1 MFAASYLAGK
11 PELAWHSSLQCISFL
26 LFKKFLMIYLTLKR
40 RKFSNYGRNSCKQR
54 KVDEIWDNLFL
65 KPRRDYQC
73 ELIRTQ
79 DTYDLLV
86 NELEGYLGNR
96 SLEHLQAVSFKA
108 MCVKR
113 IVYFYAWNTK
123 YGSIW
128 DTAMVKAQHCLR
140 PAYYKPNLTPARPV
154 FNYFL
159 DKSYNRYFS
168 QSVFLAYSCCL
179 MFRHIKNYQKTLKLD

>member
-1 MFAASYLAGK
+1 MGETAASNVK
-11 PELAWHSSLQCISFL
+11 WMRS
-26 LFKKFLMIYLTLKR
+26 
-40 RKFSNYGRNSCKQR
+40 
-54 KVDEIWDNLFL
+54 EIIFFL

-113 IVYFYAWNTK
+113 IVYFYA
-123 YGSIW
+123 
-128 DTAMVKAQHCLR
+128 
-140 PAYYKPNLTPARPV
+140 
-154 FNYFL
+154 
-159 DKSYNRYFS
+159 
-168 QSVFLAYSCCL
+168 
-179 MFRHIKNYQKTLKLD
+179 